1 VKDTTRQP
9 TTMPGSEPPP
19 AEVLELPDRCS
30 GRRISSCGSG
40 AQGGSMRSLARA
52 TCWPMSSRLGSA
64 SSSNGGTRG
73 LRTRSDPEECGVDSF
88 PRRLRVRR
96 ARPRTQSPAR

>member
-73 LRTRSDPEECGVDSF
+73 LRTRVI
-88 PRRLRVRR
+88 PRSVGWTRSRVACASVGLGLVRR
-96 ARPRTQSPAR
+96 GPAR